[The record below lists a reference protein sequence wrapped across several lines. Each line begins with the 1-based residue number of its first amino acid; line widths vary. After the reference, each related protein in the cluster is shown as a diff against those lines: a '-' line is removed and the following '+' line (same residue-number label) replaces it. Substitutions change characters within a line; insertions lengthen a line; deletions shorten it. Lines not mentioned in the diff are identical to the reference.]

1 MPQTALKGRILQG
14 QVGVYQGEVPRLKQC
29 RFDHRLRQRN
39 MRSVTASDSPQ
50 KESKKAE
57 QRRTETQP
65 TEHKN
70 REKSVLRSHRALF
83 HFGCRPLS
91 LRFGESKQHFP

>member
-1 MPQTALKGRILQG
+1 
-14 QVGVYQGEVPRLKQC
+14 
-29 RFDHRLRQRN
+29 
-39 MRSVTASDSPQ
+39 MRSVTLSDSPQ
-50 KESKKAE
+50 KENKKAE

-65 TEHKN
+65 TENKN

-91 LRFGESKQHFP
+91 LRFGEPKQHFPQPNLFVPIASANFPEGQTKQNMDELEIDSKKRY